1 MKKIWV
7 CFSLLT
13 VLLSGFS
20 YANLNDTQAT
30 ITNKYGDY
38 GTVVDESKNHWTK
51 DEWDKEGHKYSKDP
65 TYIYSFVT
73 SGLPV
78 HMSVMYET
86 TKPGAYVQIQHFSFN
101 YAIKIKDLK
110 IYFPEAYELV
120 TSPAAQSFTSKREIT
135 SNFFEPQSPVSLGVI
150 VKENAK
156 QKGSYFTL
164 LAFNVQN
171 EGKFI
176 NHPAMISGDTYIKEF
191 TIERFSAY
199 NAKRALEGKLYD
211 WTMLKSPF

>member
-1 MKKIWV
+1 MKKIWL
-7 CFSLLT
+7 CFALAT
-13 VLLSGFS
+13 TLLSGAA
-20 YANLNDTQAT
+20 YANLNDTQA
-30 ITNKYGDY
+30 IIAAKYGEY
-38 GTVVDESKNHWTK
+38 STVIDESKNHWTRE
-51 DEWDKEGHKYSKDP
+51 EWDKEGHKYSKEP
-65 TYIYSFVT
+65 TYLYSFV
-73 SGLPV
+73 SQDLPV
-78 HMSVMYET
+78 RMSVMYENN
-86 TKPGAYVQIQHFSFN
+86 KPGAYVQIQHFSFN

-110 IYFPEAYELV
+110 TYFPEAYELA
-120 TSPAAQSFTSKREIT
+120 TSAEAQSFTSKREIT
-135 SNFFEPQSPVSLGVI
+135 NNFFEPQSPVSLGVI

-176 NHPAMISGDTYIKEF
+176 NHPDMINGDTYIKEF

-211 WTMLKSPF
+211 WQPLHSPF